1 MTLTPDQI
9 RRKFCTNGTN
19 ESTIE
24 VLNELVAVMGEV
36 AAQLAE
42 MNQRAADGDRAVQL

>member
-42 MNQRAADGDRAVQL
+42 TEPERA